1 VVREV
6 AAYENEMALYANS
19 VRWFALYTR
28 ANHEKTSAAQLG
40 QRAIEHFLPT
50 FHSMRRWK
58 DRKKQIELPLFPG
71 YLFARFDPRAKL
83 DVLNV
88 PGVVRLVGFDSR
100 PLALPDDEIE
110 NLRVAMREN
119 LDVQPHAYLTAGR
132 RVRVIRGPLA
142 GMLGTLVRRKGRT
155 RLLVNIE
162 LIQRSAAIE
171 VAAEDVEPILEK
183 PSRRPVALSSTSIA
197 ELVR

>member
-1 VVREV
+1 
-6 AAYENEMALYANS
+6 MTHDSNS

-28 ANHEKTSAAQLG
+28 ANHEKSSATHLAQ
-40 QRAIEHFLPT
+40 RTIEHFLPT
-50 FHSMRRWK
+50 FQSVRRWK
-58 DRKKQIELPLFPG
+58 DRKKRLDLPLFPG

-100 PLALPDDEIE
+100 PMALPDEEIE
-110 NLRVAMREN
+110 NLRVAIREN

-142 GMLGTLVRRKGRT
+142 GMCGTLVRRKGRT
-155 RLLVNIE
+155 RLLVSIE

-171 VAAEDVEPILEK
+171 VSAEDVEPIFEK
-183 PSRRPVALSSTSIA
+183 LSPRPIALASTSIT

>member
-1 VVREV
+1 MPIIQVGST
-6 AAYENEMALYANS
+6 EMTPDTNS

-28 ANHEKTSAAQLG
+28 ANHEKTSAAHLE
-40 QRAIEHFLPT
+40 QRAVEHFLPT
-50 FHSMRRWK
+50 FQSVRRWK
-58 DRKKQIELPLFPG
+58 DRKKQLELPLFPG

-100 PLALPDDEIE
+100 PMALPDDEIE
-110 NLRVAMREN
+110 NLRVAIREN
-119 LDVQPHAYLTAGR
+119 LDVQPHAYLIAGR
-132 RVRVIRGPLA
+132 RVRVIRGPLS
-142 GMLGTLVRRKGRT
+142 GMHGTLVRRKGRT
-155 RLLVNIE
+155 RLLVSIE

-171 VAAEDVEPILEK
+171 VAAEDVELIFESQ
-183 PSRRPVALSSTSIA
+183 SRRPAALASTSIA